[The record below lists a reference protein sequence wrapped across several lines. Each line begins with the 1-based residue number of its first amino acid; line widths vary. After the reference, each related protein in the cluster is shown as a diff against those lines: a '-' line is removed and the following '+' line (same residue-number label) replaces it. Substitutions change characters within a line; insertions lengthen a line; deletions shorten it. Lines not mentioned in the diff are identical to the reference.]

1 MLPLTL
7 GWAWLLLAAA
17 RPCYLNLWVRILLGL
32 VGLSSQE
39 PAVCC
44 ARLLPLCFSLTPVY
58 CASNSRS
65 TYPNPA
71 PAPRPGHSGYPSRA
85 TLTDTDTCLTG
96 RACCLPAF
104 RAHPGRGTALQL
116 SVPLLVGLQAGFS
129 VAGVCVGEVQGGV
142 GWQWLVGPGLRCTS
156 IPLALLS
163 LSPGAVSS
171 FVF

>member
-1 MLPLTL
+1 MPCQASALV
-7 GWAWLLLAAA
+7 LLFD
-17 RPCYLNLWVRILLGL
+17 PCL
-32 VGLSSQE
+32 
-39 PAVCC
+39 
-44 ARLLPLCFSLTPVY
+44 LCFRQQVHLPQP
-58 CASNSRS
+58 C
-65 TYPNPA
+65 
-71 PAPRPGHSGYPSRA
+71 PRPGHSGYPSRA

-104 RAHPGRGTALQL
+104 RAHPGRGTALQP
-116 SVPLLVGLQAGFS
+116 SVPPTPTQVPLLVGLQAGFS